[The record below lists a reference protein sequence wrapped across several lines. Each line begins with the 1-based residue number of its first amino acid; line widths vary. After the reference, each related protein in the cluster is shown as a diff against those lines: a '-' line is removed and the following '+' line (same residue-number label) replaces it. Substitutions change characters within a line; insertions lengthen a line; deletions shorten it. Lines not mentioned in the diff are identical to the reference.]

1 MLKFLKKYWKNIFY
15 ILWWI
20 FYLRIGINL
29 FEGKGWGKDGESAT
43 RGAFI
48 ILYPLTLCHLYS
60 FTKTDKTLEFSKEQV
75 DQFSPTQ
82 LIFAVLTIYGSS
94 LAFIFLNI
102 TQLISDSI
110 YLVRFF
116 N

>member
-1 MLKFLKKYWKNIFY
+1 MQKFLKKYWKNIFY

-29 FEGKGWGKDGESAT
+29 FEGKGWGKDGESAM

-60 FTKTDKTLEFSKEQV
+60 FTKTDKILEFSKEQA

-82 LIFAVLTIYGSS
+82 LIFALLTIYGSS
-94 LAFIFLNI
+94 LAFIFLNV
-102 TQLISDSI
+102 TQLIFDLI